1 MPRQNDTA
9 PSSRPAKRRRSPT
22 DDGNGTP
29 ASGSGTPGTMA
40 DSSTPQ
46 QTGKAP
52 LKKRILESSVRATKR
67 ARSPLTSSNRPT
79 EPSRSPPRSPP
90 PSSAPPRKRPGGG
103 ARIDPS
109 ARREVEERRRQR
121 EEEERRAIM
130 ARNSGDLVSNHYN
143 AVPQR
148 GREWRKTDSS
158 IKGLRSFN
166 NWVKSALIQKF
177 SLPDQ
182 PVRDLLVLDIGCG
195 KGGDL
200 QKWQAA
206 PQMPALYVGID
217 PAGVSIEQARSRY
230 DEMMRKRRGPR
241 GRGVYEAHFF
251 VQDCFGESIGRL
263 PIVQQV
269 GFDPTA
275 GPDGNGVVTGRLR
288 PGGFDVISMMFC
300 LHYSFESEEKA
311 RGMLKNVAGALKKG
325 GRFLGVMPN
334 SDVLSAHVEKHLK
347 THLKGGKSV
356 SPKKNEEEKS
366 MYDDDWDPEKP
377 ADKEEDDWDPE
388 KPSENKD
395 DDWDPEKPIAAVDDD
410 DWDPE
415 KPAAAAAAV
424 AAQDDDWDPEKPSE
438 DTKANG
444 HVKTPLDL
452 PPLEWGN
459 SIYKVKFSQSRP
471 LPVDGVFR
479 PPYGWKYHFLLEE
492 AVDVPEFVV
501 PWEGFRA
508 LAEDYGLELQF
519 RKSFSEIWEDN
530 KDDRE
535 LGQLAERMGVRS
547 QDGRFNVAAQ
557 EMEAAS
563 FYHAFCFYKI

>member
-1 MPRQNDTA
+1 MPRQTDTA
-9 PSSRPAKRRRSPT
+9 PISRPAKRRRSPT
-22 DDGNGTP
+22 DDGP
-29 ASGSGTPGTMA
+29 REGSNTPGNSTPG
-40 DSSTPQ
+40 SSTPQ
-46 QTGKAP
+46 ATGKAP
-52 LKKRILESSVRATKR
+52 LKKRILESSVRPSKR
-67 ARSPLTSSNRPT
+67 ARSPLTSSQRPSQ
-79 EPSRSPPRSPP
+79 PDPSPPRSPP
-90 PSSAPPRKRPGGG
+90 PESAPPRKRPGRG
-103 ARIDPS
+103 AGIDPA
-109 ARREVEERRRQR
+109 ARRAVEEQRRRR
-121 EEEERRAIM
+121 EEEERRAIA
-130 ARNSGDLVSNHYN
+130 ARNTSDLVSNHYN

-158 IKGLRSFN
+158 IRGLRSFN

-177 SLPDQ
+177 SLPEQ

-217 PAGVSIEQARSRY
+217 PASVSIEQARSRY
-230 DEMMRKRRGPR
+230 EEMKRKRRGPR
-241 GRGVYEAHFF
+241 GLYEAHFF
-251 VQDCFGESIGRL
+251 VQDCFGESVGRL
-263 PIVQQV
+263 PIVREV
-269 GFDPTA
+269 GFDPNA
-275 GPDGNGVVTGRLR
+275 GPDANGVVTGRFMR
-288 PGGFDVISMMFC
+288 GGFDVISMMFC

-334 SDVLSAHVEKHLK
+334 SDVLSTHVEKHLK
-347 THLKGGKSV
+347 LHLKGGKAE
-356 SPKKNEEEKS
+356 SPKKKVEEKS

-377 ADKEEDDWDPE
+377 AAAQDEADWDPEKSSAANDDDEWDPE
-388 KPSENKD
+388 KPSAAKD
-395 DDWDPEKPIAAVDDD
+395 ED

-415 KPAAAAAAV
+415 KPAAAA
-424 AAQDDDWDPEKPSE
+424 QDEDDWDPEKPSE
-438 DTKANG
+438 DAKTNG
-444 HVKTPLDL
+444 HVKTPVDL

-459 SIYKVKFSQSRP
+459 SIYKVKFTQTRP
-471 LPVDGVFR
+471 LPTDGVFR

-492 AVDVPEFVV
+492 AVDVPEYVV

-535 LGQLAERMGVRS
+535 LSFLADRMGVRTR
-547 QDGRFNVAAQ
+547 DGRFNVTAE